1 MHLEVADLSVQLFGI
16 RWGHT
21 RSFSNRVL
29 GRDDRAEGINGG
41 GWLLRELRFLIFE
54 KSLAGQVISVGV
66 VAGANNV
73 EWFTPLGANAFI
85 NQFGRRAS
93 LRRVPAEDPEENELH
108 FLEKNGV
115 SWIFHDKDQGA
126 LSGQLKRV
134 RDAQGMNLQVEYD
147 ATSFQPLGISGS
159 YPPEGPPTL
168 TAGVY
173 YGYNADGRL
182 GTVTYRVNGQ
192 DLQRASFTYHLATP
206 EQRGNLQTATA
217 EEWDAGL
224 MTWRAVSRR
233 HYRYYTEETVQETSQ
248 GQQEIG
254 FAQGLRFVVNPA
266 AYAQMQAA
274 GLTPET
280 VDDTVLAAFADH
292 YFEYAMVDED
302 YRVALERVRGTA
314 GLEAYTFSY
323 NSRLGPDG
331 EEITSPNYW
340 KTLTT
345 ETRPD
350 GSVLDVFTS
359 IAGNTIAE
367 ALKVFENGSFVIK
380 SCQAFRYDQ
389 DHRQIAHYHDS
400 AILDPALLISKLDTW
415 LNPADHDL
423 VIRADSGRV
432 DIQTFFAFSELF
444 EGLNSCVRERFRQ
457 NGRDLSSKTLL
468 VEYEYEPRIVPISSD
483 DAVRPEIL
491 FPLKKEI
498 RSLAVGTIITE
509 FSQTWYDDTLQVQQ
523 EIRTL
528 PAVPAAQNGIDATT
542 YQETTR
548 YDILGRPVWKRGA
561 RGVLTYLEY
570 NVVNGALVKRIDDV
584 KTSLMPP
591 GSVPA
596 GWSTPSGQEFGMHR
610 ITEFHH
616 DALGRVI
623 REMGPP
629 VLTHLDPK
637 DTATTLIRR
646 VRFTTH
652 NEPDHERRSC
662 LGYALASAVGAPLS
676 YHTLGGVNLM
686 RMNSAG
692 QVIEE
697 IVSSRQSSSGLLTST
712 EAFPREN
719 WSRWSRTLRDT
730 WGRATGT
737 RTYFDIPASGEGSAG
752 VHYQETAIQRD
763 AKNREIRL
771 MDATGTIE
779 RRVYDAR
786 DGVTQI
792 WIGTNDTAA
801 TQADPSGGG
810 DPLNNMRLVEQRVY
824 DGGSFGSGLLTELRR
839 PVDAVTANDRV
850 TTYTYDDR
858 DRPATETS
866 FDGVRYLR
874 VTRSYDLQD
883 RLTEI
888 KTHRAAVETG
898 PWTLVARQVSAL
910 DSWGRAY
917 KEDSY
922 GVDPASGAESGPV
935 SSQRW
940 FDAASNVIKES
951 QAGLTS
957 FTKRYFDGLNR
968 LAASFLCC
976 VPGTAGVPAGNTN
989 SLTNDT
995 VLEQTYFFYNQA
1007 GDEVVRVHFR
1017 RLDTQSPTLKGS
1029 LTWASVDPEV
1039 TMPRAR
1045 VTYQAFWPDA
1055 IGRVRAEAD
1064 YGTMGGALFQGGVSE
1079 PGQGVSYDDLYPQ
1092 FALIPQRSD
1101 LVLLTTTHYAEN
1113 GDASRTVGPDGVE
1126 TRWVNDKMGRR
1137 IRLYEGLDG
1146 DCGCLADVSTALR
1159 TTDYVWH
1166 PSGQLER
1173 LIQLNATTGDQTT
1186 RWVFGTSLA
1195 ESGIASNHL
1204 LRAKIYPESDDL
1216 PSLTNGPDGQYA
1228 RLEYRY
1234 NRQGEVIHHTD
1245 ADGTVHEYEYDR
1257 AGRQTEDRVTTLGPD
1272 LDASVR
1278 RIQRQYEA
1286 RGLVSKITSH
1296 SAVSGG
1302 VIVNEVQRDYSP
1314 FGLLVSDWQSH
1325 SGAVATSGGSVT
1337 PRVLYGYTNGSGN
1350 KLRRTTVTYPNT
1362 TRVLNLEYGAANT
1375 IDDHLGRIASL
1386 DLAGTNIAAY
1396 TYCGAVWQVEIYYQA
1411 ANLELTFKQQTGDP
1425 TGDAGDIYT
1434 GYDRFDRAIDLRWR
1448 VASTNAHLERVQY
1461 GFDRADRRQWRRRVG
1476 VGTAFPVFPDITVDG
1491 EGDRYYRYDALGQ
1504 VLAEDFGDLNLAQS
1518 AVAGIPNAGGR
1529 WSYDPTGNIASAQDV
1544 IAMTGTE
1551 RVVRTYDKGNRITA
1565 SGDGA
1570 EPILTDRAGRI
1581 TRLRGSGLPNH
1592 DLKWDA
1598 WGRLVA
1604 VIPTGNSIPL
1614 GSYTY
1619 DGLHRRVKR
1628 STIDGV
1634 IWNVF
1639 YNDAWKPIEERRASH
1654 PTQAAIHYFWG
1665 ARHRDDL
1672 IRRDRAATAGGALSE
1687 VRHVL
1692 MDYFSPLAIT
1702 NGATIT
1708 ERYAFGAFGRR
1719 TILNAAGTAVIA
1731 SSTVAWEFGF
1741 HGQFRDSETGL
1752 YNYGYRYYVTTLG
1765 RFLSKDP
1772 IMEAGGLNLY
1782 RMAGNSAVNAVDHL
1796 GLEPCPQGQIAD
1808 DAGRCCCRDDM
1819 QLVQLNVEAHGGRT
1833 SGHAWLDV
1841 MPEDPSQGA
1850 YGHYPTT
1857 GKKERKEGSPELYGK
1872 STRRDDK
1879 RVPESVK
1886 TFSACP
1892 ESRTKLQ
1899 ESIDQNK
1906 DVPYSAGNDKGSP
1919 NCVGWA
1925 CGRLQDTGF
1934 NPPLEPEDSSANPRD
1949 LMAEINR

>member
-1 MHLEVADLSVQLFGI
+1 
-16 RWGHT
+16 
-21 RSFSNRVL
+21 
-29 GRDDRAEGINGG
+29 
-41 GWLLRELRFLIFE
+41 LIFE
-54 KSLAGQVISVGV
+54 KTLAGQITSVGV

-73 EWFTPLGANAFI
+73 EWFTPVSQGAYV
-85 NQFGRRAS
+85 NQFGRRAR
-93 LRRVPAEDPEENELH
+93 LRKVSASKEIH
-108 FLEKNGV
+108 FLEQTGV
-115 SWIFHDKDQGA
+115 SWIFYDEDQTHGELA
-126 LSGQLKRV
+126 GQLKSV
-134 RDAQGMNLQVEYD
+134 RDAQGMSLLVEYITN
-147 ATSFQPLGISGS
+147 TSQPLGISGS
-159 YPPEGPPTL
+159 YPPEGPPTH
-168 TAGVY
+168 TAGVF

-182 GTVTYRVNGQ
+182 SNVTYRVNGQ
-192 DLQRASFTYHLATP
+192 DLQRASFTYYPMTL
-206 EQRGNLQTATA
+206 EQPGNLQTATI
-217 EEWDAGL
+217 EERD
-224 MTWRAVSRR
+224 TEQIWRVVSRR
-233 HYRYYTEETVQETSQ
+233 HYRYYMEQTVQETPG

-254 FAQGLRFVVNPA
+254 FAQGLKYVLNPA

-280 VDDTVLAAFADH
+280 ADDTVLAAFADH
-292 YFEYAMVDED
+292 YFEYASVDGD
-302 YRVALERVRGTA
+302 YRVSLERVRGNA
-314 GLEAYTFSY
+314 GFETYSFSY
-323 NSRLGPDG
+323 QTKAG
-331 EEITSPNYW
+331 EITNPNLW

-350 GSVLDVFTS
+350 GSILEVYTTV
-359 IAGNTIAE
+359 AGNTLAE
-367 ALKVFENGSFVIK
+367 ALKVNEGGSWVIK
-380 SCQAFRYDQ
+380 SCQAFRYDGA
-389 DHRQIAHYHDS
+389 HRQEKHYHDS
-400 AILDPALLISKLDTW
+400 AIEDAALLISSLDN
-415 LNPADHDL
+415 LSDPENPIG
-423 VIRADSGRV
+423 VRASSGKV
-432 DIQTFFAFSELF
+432 EITQYYG
-444 EGLNSCVRERFRQ
+444 GLAKDYVRFRYQ
-457 NGRDLSSKTLL
+457 QKGKDTASRTML
-468 VEYEYEPRIVPISSD
+468 VAYELTPRIVPNVSD
-483 DAVRPEIL
+483 PEVNSDII
-491 FPLKKEI
+491 FPRTKET
-498 RSLAVGTIITE
+498 RYLAVGSIITLY
-509 FSQTWYDDTLQVQQ
+509 SQTWHGNTLQVA
-523 EIRTL
+523 EETRTL

-548 YDILGRPVWKRGA
+548 YDLQGRPVWQRSA

-584 KTSLMPP
+584 KTSLMLP

-596 GWSTPSGQEFGMHR
+596 GWSTPSGLEFGKHR

-623 REMGPP
+623 RELGPP
-629 VLTHLDPK
+629 VRIHLAAK
-637 DTATTLIRR
+637 DAATTLIRR

-652 NEPDHERRSC
+652 NEPDHERRTC

-676 YHTLGGVNLM
+676 YHTLGGVTLM
-686 RMNSAG
+686 RMNAAG
-692 QVIEE
+692 QIIEE
-697 IVSSRQSSSGLLTST
+697 IVSSRQSSSGPLTAT
-712 EAFPREN
+712 ETFPREN

-752 VHYQETAIQRD
+752 LHYQETSIQRD

-771 MDATGTIE
+771 VDATGTIE
-779 RRVYDAR
+779 RRVYDAL
-786 DGVTQI
+786 DVVTQI

-810 DPLNNMRLVEQRVY
+810 NPLNNMRRVERRVY

-839 PVDAVTANDRV
+839 PVDAVEANDRV

-858 DRPATETS
+858 DRPDTETS

-874 VTRSYDLQD
+874 VTRTYDRQD
-883 RLTEI
+883 RLTETQ
-888 KTHRAAVETG
+888 THRAATLAG
-898 PWTLVARQVSAL
+898 PWTLVARHVTAL
-910 DSWGRAY
+910 DSWGRNY

-935 SSQRW
+935 TSQRW
-940 FDAASNVIKES
+940 YDAASNVIKES
-951 QAGLTS
+951 QAGRTS
-957 FTKRYFDGLNR
+957 FTKRYFNGLNR
-968 LAASFLCC
+968 VDASFLCC

-1007 GDEVVRVHFR
+1007 GDEVVRVNFR

-1029 LTWASVDPEV
+1029 LTWASVDASVPF
-1039 TMPRAR
+1039 PRAR

-1055 IGRVRAEAD
+1055 IGRVRAVAD
-1064 YGTMGGALFQGGVSE
+1064 YGTMGGGLPQGSE
-1079 PGQGVSYDDLYPQ
+1079 HPLGQIYYDLYPQ

-1137 IRLYEGLDG
+1137 IRLYEGLNG
-1146 DCGCLADVSTALR
+1146 DCGCLAEVSTALR
-1159 TTDYVWH
+1159 STEYVWH

-1173 LIQLNATTGDQTT
+1173 LIQLNTTTGDQTT
-1186 RWVFGTSLA
+1186 RWVFGTTLA

-1325 SGAVATSGGSVT
+1325 SGAVATSGVSVT
-1337 PRVLYGYTNGSGN
+1337 PRALYGYTAGTGN

-1375 IDDHLGRIASL
+1375 IDDHLGRIATL
-1386 DLAGTNIAAY
+1386 DIAGTNIAAY
-1396 TYCGAVWQVEIYYQA
+1396 TYCGADWQVEVNYPA

-1434 GYDRFDRAIDLRWR
+1434 GYDRFGRAIDLRWR

-1461 GFDRADRRQWRRRVG
+1461 GFDRADRRQWRRRIG
-1476 VGTAFPVFPDITVDG
+1476 VGTPFPVFPDITVDG

-1504 VLAEDFGDLNLAQS
+1504 VLSEDFGDLNLAQS

-1529 WSYDPTGNIASAQDV
+1529 WSYDPTGNIGSAQDV

-1551 RVVRTYDKGNRITA
+1551 RMVRTYDKGNRITA

-1614 GSYTY
+1614 GAYAY

-1639 YNDAWKPIEERRASH
+1639 YNDAWKSIEERRASH
-1654 PTQAAIHYFWG
+1654 PTQAAIQYFWG

-1672 IRRDRAATAGGALSE
+1672 IRRDRAPTAGGALSE

-1752 YNYGYRYYVTTLG
+1752 YNYGYRYYAPALG

-1782 RMAGNSAVNAVDHL
+1782 RMAGNSAVNKVDLL
-1796 GLEPCPQGQIAD
+1796 GLNGLDDFLNRFLPNRDQALDAERKKRMDTNKCIGGAAVLCGNKALEESDCFDSLDKAQQLKSQWDSSKKCCKEGQSGPNGGQAKARVWLLAYNPVNQGGQFPPLRQQD
-1808 DAGRCCCRDDM
+1808 HSVTLPPRRDPITPT
-1819 QLVQLNVEAHGGRT
+1819 VPATGG
-1833 SGHAWLDV
+1833 G
-1841 MPEDPSQGA
+1841 
-1850 YGHYPTT
+1850 YPTRT
-1857 GKKERKEGSPELYGK
+1857 TTNNFDSGVLSDEGRMRGITPDNQPFDEGLGDWLKKNSSYKEVQYCVTCE
-1872 STRRDDK
+1872 
-1879 RVPESVK
+1879 
-1886 TFSACP
+1886 
-1892 ESRTKLQ
+1892 
-1899 ESIDQNK
+1899 
-1906 DVPYSAGNDKGSP
+1906 GN
-1919 NCVGWA
+1919 
-1925 CGRLQDTGF
+1925 
-1934 NPPLEPEDSSANPRD
+1934 E
-1949 LMAEINR
+1949 